1 MTHTRVDLLYFSK
14 QIQHSFFKGSGGG
27 DGDGD
32 GDGDASDAADASVD
46 IGLENEMI

>member
-1 MTHTRVDLLYFSK
+1 VDLLYFSK

-27 DGDGD
+27 DGDAV
-32 GDGDASDAADASVD
+32 ASDASVD

>member
-1 MTHTRVDLLYFSK
+1 VDLLYFSK

-27 DGDGD
+27 DGDAV
-32 GDGDASDAADASVD
+32 ASDAADASVD

>member
-1 MTHTRVDLLYFSK
+1 VDLLYFSK

-27 DGDGD
+27 GV
-32 GDGDASDAADASVD
+32 ASVAADASVD